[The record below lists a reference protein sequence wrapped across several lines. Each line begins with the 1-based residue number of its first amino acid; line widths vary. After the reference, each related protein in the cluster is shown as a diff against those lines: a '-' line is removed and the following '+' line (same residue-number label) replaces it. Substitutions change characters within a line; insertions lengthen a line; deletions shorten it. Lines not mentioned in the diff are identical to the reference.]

1 MERRPLYENAIFIAP
16 ASQQGFFYDY
26 RRQYPDVLF
35 DFLTIEEVE
44 GLFAYRY
51 DDDAVIALLEKG
63 YSYGFAKDIL
73 EGLCHFQD
81 KEYQSKK
88 LRDLVPLFV
97 DLRKRGLLYKE
108 GMPEPF
114 FKGRNIVIRGYAD
127 GTRIMNALRELPN
140 ISVSYD
146 NPKRNEE
153 NLLPVH
159 AFADIHQELHYLC
172 NSIAKDIA
180 NGTNPEDVYL
190 VGFSSEFAFE
200 LSLYCSSYGIPFALP
215 REGSFYDLPFAKGI
229 LARLKDET
237 PADILA
243 SFGEEEPVEEEA
255 LALGLLAQYAVL
267 DSTKLDL
274 ASIMED
280 VYRASRLPQEKQAGT
295 IHLAHGH
302 DVPDGCHAYLMDFT
316 FGKAPRMHSD
326 NRYFTDGER
335 LELGMPTSLERNRR
349 EEVELSAFL
358 KRPELKLITASTTHS
373 GNSVYLSPWAGD
385 GKHTSAEMGD
395 NTIDVEYDRAFARY
409 WLTALQD
416 DYRRVRKESS
426 YRQDLLRQVGEE
438 EEYDPKYQPFVPVK
452 EDKALHLSFSSVDS
466 YYKCPFSYLYGKILH
481 LDDGPSMFLA
491 RVGTIFHAVMEHV
504 ELGEVDVEKL
514 YAEAMA
520 KSEAADGPFSEKEK
534 VLLANLLDKLKAA
547 VAFYQEH
554 FSVMTNPRFQH
565 EKEIAGL
572 RIDETFPNYLRGRID
587 LAIFTGD
594 QGQYISILDYKTSD
608 KTFDIKQT
616 EFGLMLQLPIYA
628 YVANHLPEYSDSKLI
643 ATGFARLF
651 DKNGKF
657 KERVVGDPDVAYET
671 FEPADKE
678 FTQRDRSKKRIVIP
692 DLENTLSEVA
702 ERKLKEAASSIR
714 KGAFDIGPLY
724 LDGKSDACKYCK
736 LADICYHRPDMNR
749 YESTGKDEDD
759 SEADE

>member
-44 GLFAYRY
+44 SLFAYRH
-51 DDDAVIALLEKG
+51 DDDAIIALLEKG

-97 DLRKRGLLYKE
+97 ELRKRGLLYKE

-114 FKGRNIVIRGYAD
+114 FKDRNIVIRGYAD

-146 NPKRNEE
+146 NPNRNEE

-180 NGTNPEDVYL
+180 NGTNPEDIYL

-243 SFGEEEPVEEEA
+243 SFGEEERVEEES

-280 VYRASRLPQEKQAGT
+280 VYRASRLPQAKQAGT

-385 GKHTSAEMGD
+385 GKHTAKEMGD
-395 NTIDVEYDRAFARY
+395 NVIDVEYDRAFGRY
-409 WLTALQD
+409 WITALQD
-416 DYRRVRKESS
+416 DYRRVRKESP
-426 YRQDLLRQVGEE
+426 YRETLLEQVGEQT
-438 EEYDPKYQPFVPVK
+438 EYIPEYHVFHPVK
-452 EDKALHLSFSSVDS
+452 EGESLNLSFSSVDT
-466 YYKCPFSYLYGKILH
+466 YYKCPFSYLYGKLLR
-481 LDDGPSMFLA
+481 LDNGPSFFIA
-491 RVGTIFHAVMEHV
+491 RIGTIFHSVMEHV
-504 ELGEVDVEKL
+504 ELDEVDIEQL
-514 YAEAMA
+514 YADAIRKNE
-520 KSEAADGPFSEKEK
+520 EDEGPFSEKEK
-534 VLLANLLDKLKAA
+534 VLLANLLDKLKTA

-554 FSVMTNPRFQH
+554 YSVMTAPRFEH
-565 EKEIAGL
+565 EVDIANL
-572 RIDETFPNYLRGRID
+572 RFDEAVPNYLKGRID
-587 LAIFTGD
+587 LAIFTGER
-594 QGQYISILDYKTSD
+594 GEYLSILDFKTSD
-608 KTFDIKQT
+608 KNFDIKQT
-616 EFGLMLQLPIYA
+616 DFGMMLQLPIYA
-628 YVANHLPEYSDSKLI
+628 YVADRLPKYRDSKLI

-651 DKNGKF
+651 EKNGKL
-657 KERVVGDPDVAYET
+657 KERVVGETDPSYFT
-671 FEPADKE
+671 FEPADKQ
-678 FTQRDRSKKRIVIP
+678 FTARDKHKARITIP
-692 DLENTLSEVA
+692 DLGNTLSDVA

-714 KGAFDIGPLY
+714 EGKFEVGPLY
-724 LDGKSDACKYCK
+724 IDGESDACKYCK
-736 LADICYHRPDMNR
+736 LADICYHRPSMNR
-749 YESTGKDEDD
+749 YKSTGKDEDEN
-759 SEADE
+759 EADD